1 MARKEK
7 SFFGKIMGG
16 DISDPIEEEEIEF
29 IEQEELLVDD
39 SDSQGQGT
47 SIHNSQLSDDGSE
60 GYVSEGDADD
70 DDDEEEPLIDPE
82 EEFEEDADDAEA
94 GYDSNYESGYV
105 EESQTEVPHVPIEYS
120 EEVETVR
127 YTVETPEIEPS
138 YEEVE
143 ATSLKQTSNS
153 MQNSTPQNEQWENDY
168 EGALNID
175 MYQTKDNVIIKSTI
189 AGVRPDDI
197 DITVANDMV
206 TIKGTRQREEKVS
219 NDDYFYQECYWGS
232 FSRSVIVPVDIDSE
246 EIEADLKDG
255 ILTIIIP
262 KAAKAKTKKVKVK
275 GM

>member
-1 MARKEK
+1 MPRKEK

-16 DISDPIEEEEIEF
+16 DVSEVAIADEEDVLEEAVVDEEELEDDDDYEEEEEV
-29 IEQEELLVDD
+29 EVPEVVAVEYEEEEETEIPVQ
-39 SDSQGQGT
+39 SSNEE
-47 SIHNSQLSDDGSE
+47 SEPVSVANSA
-60 GYVSEGDADD
+60 VSAK
-70 DDDEEEPLIDPE
+70 DEEW
-82 EEFEEDADDAEA
+82 
-94 GYDSNYESGYV
+94 
-105 EESQTEVPHVPIEYS
+105 
-120 EEVETVR
+120 
-127 YTVETPEIEPS
+127 
-138 YEEVE
+138 
-143 ATSLKQTSNS
+143 
-153 MQNSTPQNEQWENDY
+153 MNDY

-206 TIKGTRQREEKVS
+206 TIKGSRSREEKIS
-219 NDDYFYQECYWGS
+219 QDDYFYQECYWGS

-275 GM
+275 GL

>member
-1 MARKEK
+1 MPRKEK

-16 DISDPIEEEEIEF
+16 DVTDVVVEEEEDDMVEVPAVVD
-29 IEQEELLVDD
+29 EEEL
-39 SDSQGQGT
+39 
-47 SIHNSQLSDDGSE
+47 E
-60 GYVSEGDADD
+60 
-70 DDDEEEPLIDPE
+70 DDDEDYEEEDFEETDDEDADEEEAPTPVQVPVEAEPE
-82 EEFEEDADDAEA
+82 EE
-94 GYDSNYESGYV
+94 
-105 EESQTEVPHVPIEYS
+105 P
-120 EEVETVR
+120 EEVAVSSGG
-127 YTVETPEIEPS
+127 VS
-138 YEEVE
+138 QKDEEW
-143 ATSLKQTSNS
+143 
-153 MQNSTPQNEQWENDY
+153 MNDY

-206 TIKGTRQREEKVS
+206 TIKGSRSREEKITQ
-219 NDDYFYQECYWGS
+219 DDYFYQECYWGS

-275 GM
+275 GL

>member
-1 MARKEK
+1 MPRKEK

-16 DISDPIEEEEIEF
+16 DVTDVEVAPEEEI
-29 IEQEELLVDD
+29 IEETVVDAEELEDEDEL
-39 SDSQGQGT
+39 
-47 SIHNSQLSDDGSE
+47 
-60 GYVSEGDADD
+60 A
-70 DDDEEEPLIDPE
+70 EEED
-82 EEFEEDADDAEA
+82 FEDAD
-94 GYDSNYESGYV
+94 
-105 EESQTEVPHVPIEYS
+105 EEDFEEVPAAAPAQAPVEYDDIEP
-120 EEVETVR
+120 ETVA
-127 YTVETPEIEPS
+127 VGS
-138 YEEVE
+138 AVSQKDEEW
-143 ATSLKQTSNS
+143 
-153 MQNSTPQNEQWENDY
+153 MNDY

-206 TIKGTRQREEKVS
+206 TIKGSRSREEKITQ
-219 NDDYFYQECYWGS
+219 DDYFYQECYWGS

-275 GM
+275 GL